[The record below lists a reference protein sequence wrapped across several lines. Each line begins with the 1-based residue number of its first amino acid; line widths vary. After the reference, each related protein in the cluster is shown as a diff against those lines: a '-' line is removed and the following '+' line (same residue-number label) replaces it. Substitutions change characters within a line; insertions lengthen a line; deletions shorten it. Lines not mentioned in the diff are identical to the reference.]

1 MINNIQTENGVS
13 NIMSNLCK
21 QYVENELN
29 CYKKK
34 LYDITNEIHST
45 EIELKTV
52 DKNLIKLNKEKDWSE
67 DIFHS
72 LISLKQ
78 TDNIRLQTLQ
88 DSKYE
93 LNNKINFLNNQKKD
107 VETKIEELI
116 NILRD
121 DDSNV
126 SRETMSDSI
135 HDNVKLIDFIELDR
149 KRISRDIHDSVVQNL
164 TALIHKQEFISQ
176 IINTDITRSKLEIN
190 NSVVLIKES
199 INELRNIIY
208 ELRPMSVDDLGFKNA
223 IMNMIDKFNRENN
236 VITYYS
242 SINFD
247 DELSID
253 SNLIISILRIIN
265 ELNSNA
271 IKYSNG
277 TEIIIN
283 VTLKDNNVIIEF
295 KDNGK
300 GFDYY
305 NTVYDR
311 NKNSGFG
318 LTMLKERV
326 ALLNG
331 NIKYIYDNGSDFFI
345 EIPVW

>member
-1 MINNIQTENGVS
+1 
-13 NIMSNLCK
+13 MSNLCK

-52 DKNLIKLNKEKDWSE
+52 DKNLIKLNKEKDWTE
-67 DIFHS
+67 DVFHS
-72 LISLKQ
+72 VTSLKQ
-78 TDNIRLQTLQ
+78 SDNIRLETLQ
-88 DSKYE
+88 KSNYE
-93 LNNKINFLNNQKKD
+93 LNNKIKLLNN
-107 VETKIEELI
+107 
-116 NILRD
+116 ILSN

-126 SRETMSDSI
+126 SRETVSDSI
-135 HDNVKLIDFIELDR
+135 YDNVKLIDFIELDR

-199 INELRNIIY
+199 INELRDIIY

-223 IMNMIDKFNRENN
+223 IMNMIDRFNRENN

-283 VTLKDNNVIIEF
+283 VTIKDNNVIIEF
-295 KDNGK
+295 KDDGK

>member
-1 MINNIQTENGVS
+1 MILDLRMLLWIWL
-13 NIMSNLCK
+13 I
-21 QYVENELN
+21 
-29 CYKKK
+29 
-34 LYDITNEIHST
+34 
-45 EIELKTV
+45 
-52 DKNLIKLNKEKDWSE
+52 NLI
-67 DIFHS
+67 
-72 LISLKQ
+72 
-78 TDNIRLQTLQ
+78 
-88 DSKYE
+88 
-93 LNNKINFLNNQKKD
+93 
-107 VETKIEELI
+107 
-116 NILRD
+116 
-121 DDSNV
+121 
-126 SRETMSDSI
+126 
-135 HDNVKLIDFIELDR
+135 
-149 KRISRDIHDSVVQNL
+149 
-164 TALIHKQEFISQ
+164 
-176 IINTDITRSKLEIN
+176 
-190 NSVVLIKES
+190 ES
-199 INELRNIIY
+199 
-208 ELRPMSVDDLGFKNA
+208 
-223 IMNMIDKFNRENN
+223 N

-247 DELSID
+247 DELNID
-253 SNLIISILRIIN
+253 SNVIISILRIIN

-331 NIKYIYDNGSDFFI
+331 NIKYIYDNGSDFYRNTSL
-345 EIPVW
+345 VRKGCNYGG

>member
-1 MINNIQTENGVS
+1 
-13 NIMSNLCK
+13 MSK
-21 QYVENELN
+21 A
-29 CYKKK
+29 
-34 LYDITNEIHST
+34 I
-45 EIELKTV
+45 
-52 DKNLIKLNKEKDWSE
+52 
-67 DIFHS
+67 
-72 LISLKQ
+72 
-78 TDNIRLQTLQ
+78 
-88 DSKYE
+88 
-93 LNNKINFLNNQKKD
+93 
-107 VETKIEELI
+107 
-116 NILRD
+116 
-121 DDSNV
+121 
-126 SRETMSDSI
+126 
-135 HDNVKLIDFIELDR
+135 
-149 KRISRDIHDSVVQNL
+149 
-164 TALIHKQEFISQ
+164 
-176 IINTDITRSKLEIN
+176 
-190 NSVVLIKES
+190 
-199 INELRNIIY
+199 RNIIY

-223 IMNMIDKFNRENN
+223 IMNMVDKFNRESN

-247 DELSID
+247 DELNID

>member
-1 MINNIQTENGVS
+1 M
-13 NIMSNLCK
+13 
-21 QYVENELN
+21 
-29 CYKKK
+29 
-34 LYDITNEIHST
+34 
-45 EIELKTV
+45 
-52 DKNLIKLNKEKDWSE
+52 
-67 DIFHS
+67 
-72 LISLKQ
+72 ISLKQ

-93 LNNKINFLNNQKKD
+93 LNNKIKFLNNQKND

-116 NILRD
+116 INILTD
-121 DDSNV
+121 DDSMF
-126 SRETMSDSI
+126 RETMRI
-135 HDNVKLIDFIELDR
+135 LYDNVKLIDFIELDR

-208 ELRPMSVDDLGFKNA
+208 ELKTNSVDDLGFKNA
-223 IMNMIDKFNRENN
+223 IMNMIDKFNRESN

-265 ELNSNA
+265 ELNSHA

-305 NTVYDR
+305 NTVYDK

>member
-1 MINNIQTENGVS
+1 MI
-13 NIMSNLCK
+13 L
-21 QYVENELN
+21 
-29 CYKKK
+29 
-34 LYDITNEIHST
+34 D
-45 EIELKTV
+45 
-52 DKNLIKLNKEKDWSE
+52 
-67 DIFHS
+67 
-72 LISLKQ
+72 
-78 TDNIRLQTLQ
+78 
-88 DSKYE
+88 
-93 LNNKINFLNNQKKD
+93 
-107 VETKIEELI
+107 
-116 NILRD
+116 LR
-121 DDSNV
+121 
-126 SRETMSDSI
+126 M
-135 HDNVKLIDFIELDR
+135 LLW
-149 KRISRDIHDSVVQNL
+149 
-164 TALIHKQEFISQ
+164 
-176 IINTDITRSKLEIN
+176 
-190 NSVVLIKES
+190 
-199 INELRNIIY
+199 
-208 ELRPMSVDDLGFKNA
+208 
-223 IMNMIDKFNRENN
+223 IDKFNRESN

-242 SINFD
+242 SVNFD

>member
-1 MINNIQTENGVS
+1 
-13 NIMSNLCK
+13 MSNLCK

-29 CYKKK
+29 YYKKK

-93 LNNKINFLNNQKKD
+93 LNNKINFLNNQKND

-116 NILRD
+116 NILR

-208 ELRPMSVDDLGFKNA
+208 ELRPMSVDDFGFKNA
-223 IMNMIDKFNRENN
+223 IMNMIDKFNRESN

>member
-1 MINNIQTENGVS
+1 M
-13 NIMSNLCK
+13 
-21 QYVENELN
+21 
-29 CYKKK
+29 
-34 LYDITNEIHST
+34 
-45 EIELKTV
+45 
-52 DKNLIKLNKEKDWSE
+52 
-67 DIFHS
+67 
-72 LISLKQ
+72 
-78 TDNIRLQTLQ
+78 
-88 DSKYE
+88 
-93 LNNKINFLNNQKKD
+93 
-107 VETKIEELI
+107 
-116 NILRD
+116 
-121 DDSNV
+121 
-126 SRETMSDSI
+126 
-135 HDNVKLIDFIELDR
+135 
-149 KRISRDIHDSVVQNL
+149 
-164 TALIHKQEFISQ
+164 
-176 IINTDITRSKLEIN
+176 
-190 NSVVLIKES
+190 IKES

-223 IMNMIDKFNRENN
+223 IMNMIDKFNRESN

-305 NTVYDR
+305 NTVYDK

-331 NIKYIYDNGSDFFI
+331 NIKYIYDNGSDFYRNTSLVRK
-345 EIPVW
+345 ECNYGG